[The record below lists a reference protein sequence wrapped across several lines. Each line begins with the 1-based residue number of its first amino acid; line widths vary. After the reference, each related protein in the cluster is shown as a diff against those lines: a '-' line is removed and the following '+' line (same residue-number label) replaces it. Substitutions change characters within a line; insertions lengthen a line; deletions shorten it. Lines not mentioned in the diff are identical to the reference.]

1 MPEYASLEYL
11 VNLEY
16 VVGLEY
22 AWAWRASGL
31 VNFVNLVYIV
41 G

>member
-1 MPEYASLEYL
+1 MPEYASLVYL

-31 VNFVNLVYIV
+31 VRFVDLVYIV

>member
-1 MPEYASLEYL
+1 MTEYMGIEYL

-22 AWAWRASGL
+22 ARAGSASGSKC
-31 VNFVNLVYIV
+31 VENLMFYV